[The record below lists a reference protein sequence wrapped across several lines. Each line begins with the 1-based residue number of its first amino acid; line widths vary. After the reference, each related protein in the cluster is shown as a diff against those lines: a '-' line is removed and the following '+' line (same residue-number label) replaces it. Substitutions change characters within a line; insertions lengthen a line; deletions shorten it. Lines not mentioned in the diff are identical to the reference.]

1 MSMLREEKIERM
13 QVNGAKRRGPRKR
26 WENYVTSTYERK
38 SLEVMHDKI
47 DWTGRS

>member
-13 QVNGAKRRGPRKR
+13 KVNGAKRRGPRKR
-26 WENYVTSTYERK
+26 LENERK